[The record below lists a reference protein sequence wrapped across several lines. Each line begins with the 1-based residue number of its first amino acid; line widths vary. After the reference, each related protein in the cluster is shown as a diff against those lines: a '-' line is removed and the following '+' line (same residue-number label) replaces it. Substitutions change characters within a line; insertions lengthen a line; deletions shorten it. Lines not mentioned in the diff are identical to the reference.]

1 MKAGASGPG
10 VPMVKGWGWLAVL
23 CTMRVSAVS
32 TREGTSTLP
41 QRWNRGRGPG
51 VGQGLKA
58 AGSHTS
64 KTESD
69 AFTVCLH

>member
-1 MKAGASGPG
+1 MKAGASSSG
-10 VPMVKGWGWLAVL
+10 VPMVKGWGRLGVL

-32 TREGTSTLP
+32 TREGTSTLS
-41 QRWNRGRGPG
+41 QRWDRGSGLG

-58 AGSHTS
+58 VGSHTS

-69 AFTVCLH
+69 AFTICLH